1 MKEAFEFT
9 PEEVTKI
16 LFEELVRRGKAE
28 DKRCGIQTR
37 FNYNYGQLSG
47 ISISIV
53 EPVPGAKEL

>member
-28 DKRCGIQTR
+28 DKRCGISTT
-37 FNYNYGQLSG
+37 FTYSFGQLKSV
-47 ISISIV
+47 IVSIG
-53 EPVPGAKEL
+53 EPVAGAKEL